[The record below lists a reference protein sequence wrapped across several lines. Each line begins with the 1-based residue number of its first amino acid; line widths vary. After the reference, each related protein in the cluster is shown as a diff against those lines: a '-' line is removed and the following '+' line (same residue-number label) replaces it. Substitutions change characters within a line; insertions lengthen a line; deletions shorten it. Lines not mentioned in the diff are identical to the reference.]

1 MEKLY
6 VVKPGT
12 NQLVAPEEWLKSE
25 DPKSAEFLALMQD
38 DGKALVFQKKFTDEE
53 YKFDEAQKVAAKVK
67 LAALP
72 GVAFRCPTRKE
83 FIDLYDSI
91 KDGLIKILDSVGGKI
106 FGPGQWFWTCEK
118 VVPEIKEQWEDWF
131 AQRCSVDN
139 AWIFYGGSGYLYN
152 HNVHNAYQVGA
163 VTLCSVSA
171 EGDTLI
177 LKPLGEGAPA
187 PSRAAQ
193 AAKKEPPTK
202 SGITG
207 RAEVIFGGRIQLF
220 VGWDDESNR
229 GCIQLSELKRDGK
242 AGDILPPNP
251 PNLRPASHH
260 GI

>member
-25 DPKSAEFLALMQD
+25 DPKSVEFLALMQD

-91 KDGLIKILDSVGGKI
+91 KDGLIKILNAVGGKI

-118 VVPEIKEQWEDWF
+118 VAPEIKEQWEEWF
-131 AQRCSVDN
+131 AQRSNVYS
-139 AWIFYGGSGYLYN
+139 AWIFNGNNGYLSHTY
-152 HNVHNAYQVGA
+152 VSYALQVGA

-193 AAKKEPPTK
+193 AAKKEHYAVYNAEDE
-202 SGITG
+202 ILHTG
-207 RAEVIFGGRIQLF
+207 DNLMEALEFAANFTTENCASTFVYKFIKGYTARVII
-220 VGWDDESNR
+220 
-229 GCIQLSELKRDGK
+229 SEIIER
-242 AGDILPPNP
+242 
-251 PNLRPASHH
+251 
-260 GI
+260 